1 MRQSLPATFLER
13 TPTEDVE
20 DDVSR
25 FRGTT
30 IAERARVLES
40 LCRMAAELIAQHED
54 PQRALDWQDPCS
66 PETEALL
73 ARLRKRYQ
81 HGD

>member
-1 MRQSLPATFLER
+1 MRQSLPATFLQR
-13 TPTEDVE
+13 TAAKDTED
-20 DDVSR
+20 DISR

-40 LCRMAAELIAQHED
+40 LCQMAAEFIAQHED
-54 PQRALDWQDPCS
+54 PQRALEWQDRCS